1 MSGEITRPIEII
13 TQEINYYKFQVGT
26 GIIEIGKRLLEAK
39 QCLPHGKWGDWL
51 QNEVEFSE
59 RTAQDYMKIA
69 REYGN
74 PQLIADMGNST
85 TKALLLLSVP
95 ASEREE
101 FVSEAHEINGE
112 SKLVSEMTTKEMSQ
126 LVKEL
131 EAERAEKEKLQA
143 QLDLFQTEAQA
154 DKDAALDAAY
164 KESEDKLEVLV
175 KQKDAALKAQ
185 QAAEAKIAEMET
197 AMDELKMQ
205 AKNVALP
212 SDTELER
219 IRKEAKEAAQRKA
232 KASMQKKLDKA
243 RTDAEK
249 AKKEAAEAN
258 EAIEAFEK
266 SQKEAEKAAEEAK
279 AELEH
284 MKAEMQNKVASA
296 SAFEVSKVR
305 LKAIQENGN
314 GMFGCII
321 QMVEEE
327 KLLEAEKMVTAL
339 ETLCKSACKNA
350 RELLEDARKEGD
362 D

>member
-1 MSGEITRPIEII
+1 MSNEVVRPIEII
-13 TQEINYYKFQVGT
+13 TQEINFYKFQAGT
-26 GIIEIGKRLLEAK
+26 AIIEIGKRLLEAK
-39 QCLPHGKWGDWL
+39 QCLPHGKWGEWL

-112 SKLVSEMTTKEMSQ
+112 SKLISEMTTKEMSQ

-143 QLDLFQTEAQA
+143 QLNLFQTEAQA

-164 KESEDKLEVLV
+164 KESEDKLDALM
-175 KQKDAALKAQ
+175 KQKEAALKAQ

-205 AKNVALP
+205 AEQVVLP

-219 IRKEAKEAAQRKA
+219 IQKEAEEVAHKKVEAA
-232 KASMQKKLDKA
+232 MQKKLDKA
-243 RTDAEK
+243 KAEAEK

-258 EAIEAFEK
+258 KAIEAFEE
-266 SQKEAEKAAEEAK
+266 SQKEAEKNAAEAK
-279 AELEH
+279 AELERV
-284 MKAEMQNKVASA
+284 KAEMRHKIANASI
-296 SAFEVSKVR
+296 FEVYKVH
-305 LKAIQENGN
+305 LNALQEDGN
-314 GMFGCII
+314 KNLFC
-321 QMVEEE
+321 VAEALESE
-327 KLLEAEKMVTAL
+327 KRSEAEKMVKAL
-339 ETLCKSACKNA
+339 EALCKSICQTA
-350 RELLEDARKEGD
+350 RGLLEEEKQKGD